1 MKVLLVVPNIEGGV
15 GSPPFNVALLSS
27 FIKNRTEHKAKISD
41 LTFYKN
47 TWKQYLKDEI
57 ENEKPD
63 LIGVSV
69 MSFDFLQALEIASFI
84 KHNYNIKIVFGGVH
98 AILEPDEVITHK
110 DVDIVC
116 TGEGEYVLKE
126 ILDNNLN
133 CQEIKG
139 LWYRDNGKIVKND
152 KRNVTETLDEFPF
165 PEWHDFE
172 LEKYFLVNNNHLTL
186 MASRGCPYSCTYCS
200 NHVLNQALNGKYV
213 RFRSVDN
220 ILDEVGSVIDTYS
233 SRGFKYIYFIDD
245 IFILNKKW
253 VLEFCRKYQE
263 RGYDKK
269 TRWTSS
275 VRANLVDK
283 EIIQAMKNAGCYQ
296 VGMGIESSDDFIR
309 NKVYKRNMSKSQIMN
324 AVRIIKDA
332 GLQLSTQ
339 FIIGAP
345 YETVETMEATLE
357 MAQKI
362 NADTI
367 MFSILMPLPGTE
379 IKKLCDSEELVEK
392 SKFKDSQVMYS
403 APVIKSKYATSKQIK
418 TFYNKARN
426 YQIKKYVLEGIK
438 LKKLVFLWDLL
449 VFFFYLKPK
458 YQLEIQNAFKLT
470 VKRYVL
476 EQITKKKF
484 FITHDHKPV
493 TFQKKELTF

>member
-1 MKVLLVVPNIEGGV
+1 MKILLVVPNIEGRV
-15 GSPPFNVALLSS
+15 GSPPFNAALLSS
-27 FIKNRTEHKAKISD
+27 FIKNCTEHQSKISD

-47 TWKQYLKDEI
+47 SWKQYLKNEI

-63 LIGVSV
+63 LIGISV
-69 MSFDFLQALEIASFI
+69 MSFDFSQALEISLFI
-84 KHNYNIKIVFGGVH
+84 KHNYDIKIIFGGVH
-98 AILEPDEVITHK
+98 AILEPDEVISHNN
-110 DVDIVC
+110 VDIVC

-133 CQEIKG
+133 CQKIKG
-139 LWYRDNGKIVKND
+139 LWYKDNGKIIKNE

-200 NHVLNQALNGKYV
+200 NHALNKALNGKYV

-220 ILDEVGSVIDTYS
+220 ILDEIGNVIENYS

-253 VLEFCRKYQE
+253 VLEFCRKYKE
-263 RGYDKK
+263 RGYNNKIK
-269 TRWTSS
+269 WTSS
-275 VRANLVDK
+275 VRANLVNE
-283 EIIQAMKNAGCYQ
+283 EIIHAMKEAGCYQ
-296 VGMGIESSDDFIR
+296 VGMGVESSDDFIR
-309 NKVYKRNMSKSQIMN
+309 NKIYKRNMSNSQIMN

-357 MAQKI
+357 MAQEI
-362 NADTI
+362 DADTI
-367 MFSILMPLPGTE
+367 MFSILMPLPGTD
-379 IKKLCDSEELVEK
+379 IKKLCDSEKLMEK
-392 SKFKDSQVMYS
+392 NKFKDSQVMYS
-403 APVIKSKYATSKQIK
+403 SPVIKSKYATSKQIK
-418 TFYNKARN
+418 SFYNKARN
-426 YQIKKYVLEGIK
+426 YQIKKYVWEGIK
-438 LKKLVFLWDLL
+438 LKKFIFLWDIL

-458 YQLEIQNAFKLT
+458 YQLEIQNAFKIT
-470 VKRYVL
+470 VKKYIL
-476 EQITKKKF
+476 DEIIK
-484 FITHDHKPV
+484 
-493 TFQKKELTF
+493 

>member
-1 MKVLLVVPNIEGGV
+1 MKILLVVPNIEGRV
-15 GSPPFNVALLSS
+15 GSPPFNAALLSS
-27 FIKNRTEHKAKISD
+27 FINNCTEHQSKISD

-47 TWKQYLKDEI
+47 SWKQYLINEI

-63 LIGVSV
+63 LIGISV
-69 MSFDFLQALEIASFI
+69 MSFDFSQALKIAAFI
-84 KHNYNIKIVFGGVH
+84 KDNYSTKIIFGGVH
-98 AILEPDEVITHK
+98 AILQPNEVIANK
-110 DVDIVC
+110 NVDIVC

-126 ILDNNLN
+126 VLNNNLN
-133 CQEIKG
+133 FQGIKG
-139 LWYRDNGKIVKND
+139 IWYKENGKVSKNE
-152 KRNVTETLDEFPF
+152 KRYVTENLDEFPY
-165 PEWHDFE
+165 PDWHDFE

-200 NHVLNQALNGKYV
+200 NHVLNKELNGKYV

-220 ILDEVGSVIDTYS
+220 LLDEVGNVIENYS

-253 VLEFCRKYQE
+253 VLEFCRKYRE
-263 RGYDKK
+263 RGYHKK
-269 TRWTSS
+269 VKWTSS
-275 VRANLVDK
+275 VRANLVDE
-283 EIIQAMKNAGCYQ
+283 EIIHSMKESGCYQ

-309 NKVYKRNMSKSQIMN
+309 NKIYKRNMSRLQIMN
-324 AVRIIKDA
+324 AVKIIKNA

-345 YETVETMEATLE
+345 FETVETMEASLE

-362 NADTI
+362 DADTI

-379 IKKLCDSEELVEK
+379 VKKICERENLVEMN
-392 SKFKDSQVMYS
+392 KFKDSQVMYS

-418 TFYNKARN
+418 SFYNKARN
-426 YQIKKYVLEGIK
+426 YQIKKYIMEGLR
-438 LKKLVFLWDLL
+438 LKKLIFLWDLFI
-449 VFFFYLKPK
+449 FFMYLKPR

-470 VKRYVL
+470 VKKYTL
-476 EQITKKKF
+476 EKIDMLEKR
-484 FITHDHKPV
+484 I
-493 TFQKKELTF
+493 